1 MHRLLPLFLCL
12 PAIPLAAQERLI
24 LPSGQEVELQEIL
37 WDDEAQIGRF
47 RFIASWLAEA
57 EGDMSPIH
65 ADMLALCHEFA
76 LPVLRALHPAGKEVV
91 ISFASEP
98 AEFGAINADIVQ
110 FFEGFAVDGQDCIW
124 SQY

>member
-1 MHRLLPLFLCL
+1 MRCLLPVFLCL
-12 PAIPLAAQERLI
+12 LATPLAAQERLI